1 MIQTSADQRV
11 RELLAEFEGTG
22 AKGQG
27 LESVSIHP
35 FPARM
40 PCAVAEHLIEQ
51 TTQPGATVLD
61 PMVGSGTTLVAA
73 RRQGRLGVGF
83 DRDPLAVLV
92 SRATTQRLST
102 ERVEALS
109 SKILERAKNSIP
121 QIHLSRVRGRLPEE
135 DQQFLRYWFPPRSQ
149 KQLFALAAAIE
160 EEPEGPERDLSWVV
174 FSSLIIAKSAGAS
187 FALDISRSRPHKNSE
202 KRIVLPFDGW
212 ARRFKIAIAR
222 HPFLNTTVAGE
233 ATVHTG
239 DARSLPLEEDSVDLV
254 LTSPPYLNAID
265 YLRAHKFSLVWMGHD
280 LQSLRELRGTM
291 MGTERG
297 LWSLDGLPQTLEE
310 QLEVTVSVSRWRAIL
325 RQYLSD
331 LRKVLAEAK
340 RVLRPEGLLVL
351 VVGPSIVAGEALD
364 AVTVVSELGSSV
376 GLRYLG
382 SAARSLNPGRRSLP
396 PPSQAQEGSLDKR
409 MQHEVLIALRK

>member
-1 MIQTSADQRV
+1 MIRTPADQRV
-11 RELLAEFEGTG
+11 RNLLAEFEGVG

-27 LESVSIHP
+27 LEPVSFHP
-35 FPARM
+35 FSARM
-40 PCAVAEHLIEQ
+40 PCAVAEYLIEQ

-61 PMVGSGTTLVAA
+61 PMVGSGTTLIAA

-83 DRDPLAVLV
+83 DRDPLAVLM
-92 SRATTQRLST
+92 SRATTQSFSTELVETLSTKVLGRAKSAIPKIRLS
-102 ERVEALS
+102 
-109 SKILERAKNSIP
+109 
-121 QIHLSRVRGRLPEE
+121 QVRGRLPDE
-135 DQQFLRYWFPPRSQ
+135 DQKFLRYWFPPRSQ
-149 KQLFALAAAIE
+149 KQLFALAGAIE
-160 EEPEGPERDLSWVV
+160 EEPDGPERDLSWAV

-187 FALDISRSRPHKNSE
+187 FALDISRSRPHKNTE
-202 KRIVLPFDGW
+202 KRIVLPFNGW

-222 HPFLNTTVAGE
+222 HPFMNTTAAGG

-239 DARSLPLEEDSVDLV
+239 DARSLPLDGDSVDLV

-280 LQSLRELRGTM
+280 LKSLRQLRGTM

-297 LWSLDGLPQTLEE
+297 LWSLDGLPQTLEDHLDE
-310 QLEVTVSVSRWRAIL
+310 SVSLSRWRAIL

-340 RVLRPEGLLVL
+340 RVLRPGGLLVL
-351 VVGPSIVAGEALD
+351 VVGPSIVASKELD
-364 AVTVVSELGSSV
+364 AVAVVSELGSSV
-376 GLRYLG
+376 GLQLVG
-382 SAARSLNPGRRSLP
+382 SAARSLSPGRRSLP
-396 PPSQAQEGSLDKR
+396 PPFQAKGGPLDKR